1 MSGGRGDGP
10 RRAGEDASEMDSSRS
25 GDAAARATGARDSM
39 LALQAAMNAEVL
51 GQPGLI
57 ERMLL
62 GLLADGHLLIEGLP
76 GLAKTRAV
84 KAMAR
89 HLKADF
95 SRIQFTPDLLPSD
108 VTGTDIYY
116 SEGGKGAFRFQ
127 PGPVFGNLLLADE
140 INRAP
145 AKVQAA
151 LLEAMEERQVT
162 VGQETHRLPELF
174 MVMATQNPIE
184 QEGTYPLPEAQTDR
198 FLMKVL
204 VDYPA
209 PKDETEV
216 LRLVRSE
223 EQAAL
228 ADAKAAAAP
237 AAAPIALDD
246 VFAARRE
253 VAALHVAEA
262 IETYIIDLVN
272 ATRQPAKYTEDLGRE
287 IELGASPR
295 AGLALDRCGR
305 AHAWLQGSDF
315 VSPGDIQAVAPDV
328 LRHRVALSYEAT
340 GAGRTADAVLAD
352 LVKLVAVA

>member
-1 MSGGRGDGP
+1 MAP
-10 RRAGEDASEMDSSRS
+10 RDAI
-25 GDAAARATGARDSM
+25 
-39 LALQAAMNAEVL
+39 LALQTAMNAEVL
-51 GQPGLI
+51 GQPQVI
-57 ERMLL
+57 ERMVI

-84 KAMAR
+84 KAMAK

-116 SEGGKGAFRFQ
+116 SEGGKGEFRFQ

-162 VGQETHRLPELF
+162 VGQATHPLPDLF
-174 MVMATQNPIE
+174 MVLATQNPIE

-209 PKDETEV
+209 PPDELGV

-228 ADAKAAAAP
+228 APKPAEEAAGEAREPRPSPSTTSSPPAARSPRSTSPRRSRPTSSTSSTRPATRPSIPRTSAARSSSAPAPAPASPSTAAAAP
-237 AAAPIALDD
+237 MPGSR
-246 VFAARRE
+246 AR
-253 VAALHVAEA
+253 
-262 IETYIIDLVN
+262 TSSPP
-272 ATRQPAKYTEDLGRE
+272 ATSRPSPPTSSAT
-287 IELGASPR
+287 ASP
-295 AGLALDRCGR
+295 
-305 AHAWLQGSDF
+305 
-315 VSPGDIQAVAPDV
+315 SPTRPEAP
-328 LRHRVALSYEAT
+328 AAT
-340 GAGRTADAVLAD
+340 PTPCSPT
-352 LVKLVAVA
+352 

>member
-1 MSGGRGDGP
+1 M
-10 RRAGEDASEMDSSRS
+10 
-25 GDAAARATGARDSM
+25 
-39 LALQAAMNAEVL
+39 V
-51 GQPGLI
+51 I
-57 ERMLL
+57 

-108 VTGTDIYY
+108 VTGTDVYH
-116 SEGGKGAFRFQ
+116 SEGGKGEFRFQ
-127 PGPVFGNLLLADE
+127 PGPVFGNILLADE

-162 VGQETHRLPELF
+162 VGEASHPLPGLF
-174 MVMATQNPIE
+174 IVMATQNPIE

-209 PKDETEV
+209 PEDELGV
-216 LRLVRSE
+216 LRLVRGE

-228 ADAKAAAAP
+228 APRPAGEAP
-237 AAAPIALDD
+237 APAGAAPIAIDD

-253 VAALHVAEA
+253 IAALHVAEA
-262 IETYIIDLVN
+262 IETYIVDIVN
-272 ATRQPAKYTEDLGRE
+272 ATRTPGRYSEELGRQ

-295 AGLALDRCGR
+295 AGLALDRGAR
-305 AHAWLQGSDF
+305 AYAWLKGQDF
-315 VSPGDIQAVAPDV
+315 VSPGDVQAIAPDV
-328 LRHRVALSYEAT
+328 LRHRVALSYEAR
-340 GAGRTADAVLAD
+340 GAGRDADAVLAD
-352 LVKLVAVA
+352 LLKLVAPA

>member
-1 MSGGRGDGP
+1 
-10 RRAGEDASEMDSSRS
+10 
-25 GDAAARATGARDSM
+25 
-39 LALQAAMNAEVL
+39 MNAEVL
-51 GQPGLI
+51 GQSRLV
-57 ERMLL
+57 ERMVI

-84 KAMAR
+84 KAMAK
-89 HLKADF
+89 HLAADF

-116 SEGGKGAFRFQ
+116 AEGGKGEFRFQ

-162 VGQETHRLPELF
+162 VGQTTHALPDLF
-174 MVMATQNPIE
+174 MVLATQNPIE

-204 VDYPA
+204 VGYPA
-209 PKDETEV
+209 AADETAV
-216 LRLVRSE
+216 LRLLRAE

-228 ADAKAAAAP
+228 VPKSGEETRTGRP
-237 AAAPIALDD
+237 AEAPIALDD

-253 VAALHVAEA
+253 IASLHVAGA

-272 ATRQPAKYTEDLGRE
+272 ATRRPAEYSQDLGRQ

-305 AHAWLQGSDF
+305 AHAWLRGQDF
-315 VSPGDIQAVAPDV
+315 VSSADIQAVAPDV
-328 LRHRVALSYEAT
+328 LRHRIGLSYEAT
-340 GAGRTADAVLAD
+340 GAGRDADAVLAD
-352 LVKLVAVA
+352 LIKLVAVT

>member
-1 MSGGRGDGP
+1 MSP
-10 RRAGEDASEMDSSRS
+10 RDAIF
-25 GDAAARATGARDSM
+25 
-39 LALQAAMNAEVL
+39 ALQTTMNAEVL
-51 GQPGLI
+51 GQPVVI
-57 ERMLL
+57 ERMLI

-84 KAMAR
+84 KAMAK
-89 HLKADF
+89 HLQADF

-116 SEGGKGAFRFQ
+116 SEGGKGEFRFQ
-127 PGPVFGNLLLADE
+127 PGPVFGNILLADE

-162 VGQETHRLPELF
+162 VGQTTHPLPDLF
-174 MVMATQNPIE
+174 IEMATQNPIE

-209 PKDETEV
+209 PQDELGV
-216 LRLVRSE
+216 LRLVRGE
-223 EQAAL
+223 EQAAAATPT
-228 ADAKAAAAP
+228 ADTGPAKPDAAP
-237 AAAPIALDD
+237 VGLDD

-253 VAALHVAEA
+253 IAGLHIAEA
-262 IETYIIDLVN
+262 IETYIVDIVN
-272 ATRQPAKYTEDLGRE
+272 ATRHPERYSEDLARE

-295 AGLALDRCGR
+295 GGLALDRCAR
-305 AHAWLQGSDF
+305 AYAWVKGSDF
-315 VSPGDIQAVAPDV
+315 VSPGDVQAIAPDV
-328 LRHRVALSYEAT
+328 LRHRVSLSYEAR
-340 GAGRTADAVLAD
+340 GRGRDADAVLAD
-352 LVKLVAVA
+352 LLKLVAPA

>member
-1 MSGGRGDGP
+1 M
-10 RRAGEDASEMDSSRS
+10 
-25 GDAAARATGARDSM
+25 AREAI

-51 GQPGLI
+51 GQPRVV
-57 ERMLL
+57 ERMVI

-84 KAMAR
+84 KAMAK

-116 SEGGKGAFRFQ
+116 SEAGKGEFRFQ
-127 PGPVFGNLLLADE
+127 PGPVFGNILLADE

-162 VGQETHRLPELF
+162 VGQRTHELPDLF

-209 PKDETEV
+209 PQDELGV
-216 LRLVRSE
+216 LRLLRAE

-228 ADAKAAAAP
+228 AP
-237 AAAPIALDD
+237 AARPTGRRRKTPPRRSPSTTSSPP
-246 VFAARRE
+246 AARSR
-253 VAALHVAEA
+253 
-262 IETYIIDLVN
+262 
-272 ATRQPAKYTEDLGRE
+272 
-287 IELGASPR
+287 
-295 AGLALDRCGR
+295 RCTWPKR
-305 AHAWLQGSDF
+305 SRPT
-315 VSPGDIQAVAPDV
+315 S
-328 LRHRVALSYEAT
+328 ST
-340 GAGRTADAVLAD
+340 S
-352 LVKLVAVA
+352 

>member
-1 MSGGRGDGP
+1 M
-10 RRAGEDASEMDSSRS
+10 
-25 GDAAARATGARDSM
+25 TARDSI

-51 GQPGLI
+51 GQPRVV
-57 ERMLL
+57 ERMVI

-84 KAMAR
+84 KAMAK
-89 HLKADF
+89 HLVADF

-116 SEGGKGAFRFQ
+116 SEGGKGEFRFQ
-127 PGPVFGNLLLADE
+127 PGPVFGNILLADE

-162 VGQETHRLPELF
+162 VGQTTHALPDLF
-174 MVMATQNPIE
+174 IVMATQNPIE

-209 PKDETEV
+209 PQDEIGV
-216 LRLVRSE
+216 LRLVRGE
-223 EQAAL
+223 EQAKLAPP
-228 ADAKAAAAP
+228 ADAPKSDAPKAP
-237 AAAPIALDD
+237 EAAPIATDD
-246 VFAARRE
+246 VFGARRE
-253 VAALHVAEA
+253 IATLHVADA
-262 IETYIIDLVN
+262 IETYIVDIVN
-272 ATRQPAKYTEDLGRE
+272 ATRHPDKYSPDLAKQ

-295 AGLALDRCGR
+295 AGLALDRSAR
-305 AHAWLQGSDF
+305 TYAWLKGSDF
-315 VSPGDIQAVAPDV
+315 VSPDDVQAIAPDV
-328 LRHRVALSYEAT
+328 LRHRIGLSYEAR
-340 GAGRTADAVLAD
+340 GQGRDADAVLAD
-352 LVKLVAVA
+352 LLALVAPA

>member
-1 MSGGRGDGP
+1 MP
-10 RRAGEDASEMDSSRS
+10 
-25 GDAAARATGARDSM
+25 ARDSI

-51 GQPGLI
+51 GQPQVI
-57 ERMLL
+57 ERMVI

-84 KAMAR
+84 KAMAK
-89 HLKADF
+89 HLAADF

-116 SEGGKGAFRFQ
+116 SEGGEGAFKFQ

-162 VGQETHRLPELF
+162 VGQTTHPLPDLF
-174 MVMATQNPIE
+174 MVLATQNPIE

-204 VDYPA
+204 VHYPA
-209 PKDETEV
+209 TADETEV
-216 LRLVRSE
+216 LRLVRGE

-228 ADAKAAAAP
+228 APKAGAADKP
-237 AAAPIALDD
+237 KDPPIPLAD

-253 VAALHVAEA
+253 IAAIHVAEA

-272 ATRQPAKYTEDLGRE
+272 ATRQPAKYSQDLGRQ

-295 AGLALDRCGR
+295 AGIALDRCGR
-305 AHAWLQGSDF
+305 AHAWLSGQDF

-328 LRHRVALSYEAT
+328 LRHRIGLSYAAT
-340 GAGRTADAVLAD
+340 GAGRDADAVLAD
-352 LVKLVAVA
+352 LLRLVAVA

>member
-1 MSGGRGDGP
+1 MPSR
-10 RRAGEDASEMDSSRS
+10 DAI
-25 GDAAARATGARDSM
+25 

-51 GQPGLI
+51 GQPLVI
-57 ERMLL
+57 ERMVI

-84 KAMAR
+84 KAMAK

-116 SEGGKGAFRFQ
+116 SEGGKGEFKFQ
-127 PGPVFGNLLLADE
+127 PGPVFGNLVLADE

-162 VGQETHRLPELF
+162 VGQTTHPLPDLF
-174 MVMATQNPIE
+174 MVLATQNPIE

-209 PKDETEV
+209 PPDETQV
-216 LRLVRSE
+216 IRLVRSE

-228 ADAKAAAAP
+228 AETPKEGAP
-237 AAAPIALDD
+237 DTPANGPISVDD

-253 VAALHVAEA
+253 IATLHVAEA

-272 ATRQPAKYTEDLGRE
+272 ATRHPDKYSPDLAKQID
-287 IELGASPR
+287 LGASPR

-305 AHAWLQGSDF
+305 AYAWLKGADF
-315 VSPGDIQAVAPDV
+315 VSPGDIQAIAPDV
-328 LRHRVALSYEAT
+328 LRHRIALSYEAQ
-340 GAGRTADAVLAD
+340 GAGRSADAVLAD
-352 LVKLVAVA
+352 LIKLVAPA

>member
-1 MSGGRGDGP
+1 MS
-10 RRAGEDASEMDSSRS
+10 
-25 GDAAARATGARDSM
+25 ARDAI

-51 GQPGLI
+51 GQPRVV
-57 ERMLL
+57 ERMVI

-84 KAMAR
+84 KAMAK

-116 SEGGKGAFRFQ
+116 SEGGKGEFRFQ
-127 PGPVFGNLLLADE
+127 PGPVFGNVLLADE

-162 VGQETHRLPELF
+162 VGQQTHALPALF
-174 MVMATQNPIE
+174 IVMATQNPIE

-204 VDYPA
+204 VEYPA
-209 PKDETEV
+209 PADELGV

-223 EQAAL
+223 EQAGL
-228 ADAKAAAAP
+228 AADPGTEAAATP
-237 AAAPIALDD
+237 AAGGMALDD

-253 VAALHVAEA
+253 IAGLHVAEA
-262 IETYIIDLVN
+262 IETYIVDLVN
-272 ATRQPAKYTEDLGRE
+272 ATRHPDRYSKDLARE

-295 AGLALDRCGR
+295 AGLALDRCSR
-305 AHAWLQGSDF
+305 AYAWLRGEDF
-315 VSPGDIQAVAPDV
+315 VSPADVQAIAPDV
-328 LRHRVALSYEAT
+328 LRHRVSLSYEAQ
-340 GAGRTADAVLAD
+340 GAGRSADSVLAD

>member
-1 MSGGRGDGP
+1 
-10 RRAGEDASEMDSSRS
+10 
-25 GDAAARATGARDSM
+25 
-39 LALQAAMNAEVL
+39 MNAEVL
-51 GQPGLI
+51 GQPRVV
-57 ERMLL
+57 ERMVI

-116 SEGGKGAFRFQ
+116 SEAGKGAFRFQ
-127 PGPVFGNLLLADE
+127 PGPVFGNILLADE

-162 VGQETHRLPELF
+162 VGQQTHELPDLF

-204 VDYPA
+204 VEYPA
-209 PKDETEV
+209 PPDELGV
-216 LRLVRSE
+216 LRLVRAE
-223 EQAAL
+223 EQTAL
-228 ADAKAAAAP
+228 APAPAREPGAPEDAAAT
-237 AAAPIALDD
+237 IAIDD

-253 VAALHVAEA
+253 IAGLHVAEA
-262 IETYIIDLVN
+262 LETYIVDLVN
-272 ATRQPAKYTEDLGRE
+272 ATRQPAKYSEDLGRE

-295 AGLALDRCGR
+295 AGIALDRCAR
-305 AHAWLQGSDF
+305 AYAWLQGSDF
-315 VSPGDIQAVAPDV
+315 VSPGDVQAIAPDV
-328 LRHRVALSYEAT
+328 LRHRIALSYEAK
-340 GAGRTADAVLAD
+340 GAGRDADAVLAD
-352 LVKLVAVA
+352 LLKLVAPA

>member
-1 MSGGRGDGP
+1 M
-10 RRAGEDASEMDSSRS
+10 A
-25 GDAAARATGARDSM
+25 ARDSI

-51 GQPGLI
+51 GQPVVV
-57 ERMLL
+57 ERMVI

-84 KAMAR
+84 KAMAK
-89 HLKADF
+89 HLAADF

-127 PGPVFGNLLLADE
+127 PGPIFGNVLLADE

-162 VGQETHRLPELF
+162 VGQQTHDLPDLF
-174 MVMATQNPIE
+174 IVMATQNPIE

-209 PKDETEV
+209 PEDELGV
-216 LRLVRSE
+216 LRLVRGE
-223 EQAAL
+223 ERDALAPGPKGDAPAPAPQAA
-228 ADAKAAAAP
+228 P
-237 AAAPIALDD
+237 VALDD

-253 VAALHVAEA
+253 IAGLHVAEA
-262 IETYIIDLVN
+262 IETYIVDLVN
-272 ATRQPAKYTEDLGRE
+272 ATRHPDRFSADLAKE

-305 AHAWLQGSDF
+305 AHAWLKGADF
-315 VSPGDIQAVAPDV
+315 VSPADIQAVAPDV
-328 LRHRVALSYEAT
+328 LRHRVALSYEAK
-340 GAGRTADAVLAD
+340 GRGRDADAVLAD
-352 LVKLVAVA
+352 LLTLVAPA

>member
-1 MSGGRGDGP
+1 
-10 RRAGEDASEMDSSRS
+10 
-25 GDAAARATGARDSM
+25 M
-39 LALQAAMNAEVL
+39 L
-51 GQPGLI
+51 I
-57 ERMLL
+57 

-84 KAMAR
+84 KAMAK

-116 SEGGKGAFRFQ
+116 SEGGKGEFRFQ
-127 PGPVFGNLLLADE
+127 PGPVFGNILLADE

-162 VGQETHRLPELF
+162 VGQQTHALPDLF
-174 MVMATQNPIE
+174 IVMATQNPIE

-209 PKDETEV
+209 PADELGV

-223 EQAAL
+223 EQAA
-228 ADAKAAAAP
+228 ARRKPAKDDAAKPAAAAHRARRRLRRPPRDRRASTSPRRSRPTSSTSSTPPATRTSIPRTSPARSSSAPARAPASRSTAAPAPTPGSRARTSSPPATSRPSRPTSSATASRSPTRP
-237 AAAPIALDD
+237 AAPEE
-246 VFAARRE
+246 RR
-253 VAALHVAEA
+253 
-262 IETYIIDLVN
+262 
-272 ATRQPAKYTEDLGRE
+272 RR
-287 IELGASPR
+287 PR
-295 AGLALDRCGR
+295 R
-305 AHAWLQGSDF
+305 
-315 VSPGDIQAVAPDV
+315 P
-328 LRHRVALSYEAT
+328 
-340 GAGRTADAVLAD
+340 
-352 LVKLVAVA
+352 VKLVAPA

>member
-1 MSGGRGDGP
+1 MP
-10 RRAGEDASEMDSSRS
+10 
-25 GDAAARATGARDSM
+25 ARDSI

-51 GQPGLI
+51 GQPRVI
-57 ERMLL
+57 ERMLI

-89 HLKADF
+89 HLAADF
-95 SRIQFTPDLLPSD
+95 SRVQFTPDLLPSD

-116 SEGGKGAFRFQ
+116 SEGGKGEFRFQ
-127 PGPVFGNLLLADE
+127 PGPVFGNILLADE

-162 VGQETHRLPELF
+162 VGQATHKLPELF
-174 MVMATQNPIE
+174 IVMATQNPIE

-204 VDYPA
+204 VEYPA
-209 PKDETEV
+209 QEDELAV
-216 LRLVRSE
+216 LRLIRGE
-223 EQAAL
+223 EAAKLAAL
-228 ADAKAAAAP
+228 PAASVAAPAPETAPDAAAP
-237 AAAPIALDD
+237 ASGQIAIDD

-253 VAALHVAEA
+253 IAALRAAEA
-262 IETYIIDLVN
+262 IDRYIIDIVN
-272 ATRQPAKYTEDLGRE
+272 ATRHPDKYSADLAKE

-295 AGLALDRCGR
+295 AGLALDRCAR
-305 AHAWLQGSDF
+305 AYAWLHGADF
-315 VSPGDIQAVAPDV
+315 VSPGDVQAIAPDV
-328 LRHRVALSYEAT
+328 LRHRVALSYEAR
-340 GAGRTADAVLAD
+340 GQGRDADAVLAD
-352 LVKLVAVA
+352 LLKLVAPA

>member
-1 MSGGRGDGP
+1 MAP
-10 RRAGEDASEMDSSRS
+10 RDAI
-25 GDAAARATGARDSM
+25 T
-39 LALQAAMNAEVL
+39 ALQTAMNAEVL
-51 GQPGLI
+51 GQPRVI
-57 ERMLL
+57 ERMVI
-62 GLLADGHLLIEGLP
+62 GLLADGHVLVEGLP

-84 KAMAR
+84 KAMAK
-89 HLKADF
+89 HLATDF

-116 SEGGKGAFRFQ
+116 SDGGKGEFRFQ
-127 PGPVFGNLLLADE
+127 PGPIFGSILLADE

-162 VGQETHRLPELF
+162 VGQTTHKLPDLF
-174 MVMATQNPIE
+174 MVLATQNPIE

-204 VDYPA
+204 VEYPA
-209 PKDETEV
+209 PADELGV

-223 EQAAL
+223 EQAAV
-228 ADAKAAAAP
+228 APPPSPDTAKPKAQT
-237 AAAPIALDD
+237 ISVDD
-246 VFAARRE
+246 VFAARRQI
-253 VAALHVAEA
+253 AGLHVAEA
-262 IETYIIDLVN
+262 IETYIVDLVN
-272 ATRQPAKYTEDLGRE
+272 ATRQPAKYSEDLARQ

-305 AHAWLQGSDF
+305 AHAWLNGADF

-328 LRHRVALSYEAT
+328 LRHRLALSYEAT
-340 GAGRTADAVLAD
+340 GAGRSADAVLAD
-352 LVKLVAVA
+352 LVKLVAVP

>member
-1 MSGGRGDGP
+1 M
-10 RRAGEDASEMDSSRS
+10 
-25 GDAAARATGARDSM
+25 AARDAI

-51 GQPGLI
+51 GQPLVI
-57 ERMLL
+57 ERMVI

-108 VTGTDIYY
+108 VTGSDVYF
-116 SEGGKGAFRFQ
+116 SDGGKGQFRFQ
-127 PGPVFGNLLLADE
+127 PGPVFGNILLADE

-162 VGQETHRLPELF
+162 VGEATHPLPPLF
-174 MVMATQNPIE
+174 IVMATQNPIE

-198 FLMKVL
+198 FVMKVL
-204 VDYPA
+204 VGYPA
-209 PKDETEV
+209 PDDELGV
-216 LRLVRSE
+216 LRLVRGE
-223 EQAAL
+223 EQTAVAN
-228 ADAKAAAAP
+228 DAP
-237 AAAPIALDD
+237 APAETAQITQDD
-246 VFAARRE
+246 VLAARRE
-253 VAALHVAEA
+253 IAALHVAEP
-262 IETYIIDLVN
+262 IERYIVDLVN
-272 ATRQPAKYTEDLGRE
+272 ATRAPARLSDDLGRW

-305 AHAWLQGSDF
+305 AHAWLKGQDF
-315 VSPGDIQAVAPDV
+315 VSPGDIQAIAPDV
-328 LRHRVALSYEAT
+328 LRHRVTLSYEAT
-340 GAGRTADAVLAD
+340 GAGKRPDDVLAD
-352 LVKLVAVA
+352 LIRFVAVV

>member
-1 MSGGRGDGP
+1 MS
-10 RRAGEDASEMDSSRS
+10 S
-25 GDAAARATGARDSM
+25 RDSM

-51 GQPGLI
+51 GQPRVV
-57 ERMLL
+57 ERMVI

-84 KAMAR
+84 KAMAH

-116 SEGGKGAFRFQ
+116 SEAGKGEFRFQ
-127 PGPVFGNLLLADE
+127 PGPVFGNILLADE

-162 VGQETHRLPELF
+162 VGQETHKLPDLF
-174 MVMATQNPIE
+174 IVMATQNPIE

-209 PKDETEV
+209 PADELGV
-216 LRLVRSE
+216 LRLVRGE

-228 ADAKAAAAP
+228 APKP
-237 AAAPIALDD
+237 AADTAPKATSPAEAIALDD

-253 VAALHVAEA
+253 IAALHLAEA
-262 IETYIIDLVN
+262 IETYIVDIVG
-272 ATRQPAKYTEDLGRE
+272 ATRHPDKYSPDLARQ

-295 AGLALDRCGR
+295 AGLALDRCAR
-305 AHAWLQGSDF
+305 AYAWLQGSDF
-315 VSPGDIQAVAPDV
+315 VSPADVQAIAPDV
-328 LRHRVALSYEAT
+328 LRHRVALSYEAK
-340 GAGRTADAVLAD
+340 GAGRDPDAVLAD
-352 LVKLVAVA
+352 LLKLVAPA

>member
-1 MSGGRGDGP
+1 MSP
-10 RRAGEDASEMDSSRS
+10 
-25 GDAAARATGARDSM
+25 RDSI
-39 LALQAAMNAEVL
+39 LALQAAMNADVL
-51 GQPGLI
+51 GQPTLV
-57 ERMLL
+57 ERMLI

-84 KAMAR
+84 KAMAK

-162 VGQETHRLPELF
+162 VGQATHPLPDLF
-174 MVMATQNPIE
+174 MVLATQNPIE

-204 VDYPA
+204 VDYPQ

-228 ADAKAAAAP
+228 AQPAPGEPPVKTEDAP
-237 AAAPIALDD
+237 VTLDV

-253 VAALHVAEA
+253 IGALHVAEA
-262 IETYIIDLVN
+262 IETYIVDLVS
-272 ATRQPAKYTEDLGRE
+272 ATRHPDKYSADIAGE

-305 AHAWLQGSDF
+305 AYAWLKGSDF
-315 VSPGDIQAVAPDV
+315 VSPGDIQAIAPDV
-328 LRHRVALSYEAT
+328 LRHRVALSYAAK
-340 GAGRTADAVLAD
+340 GAGRDADAVLAD
-352 LVKLVAVA
+352 LINLVAVA